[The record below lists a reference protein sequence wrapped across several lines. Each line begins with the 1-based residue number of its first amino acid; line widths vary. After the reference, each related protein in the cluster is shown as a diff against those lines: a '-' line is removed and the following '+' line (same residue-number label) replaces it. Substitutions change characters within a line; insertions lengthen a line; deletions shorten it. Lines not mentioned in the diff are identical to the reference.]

1 MVIARLSLL
10 LLLAAVPAAAQT
22 QPSSGVLQLPKPGA
36 QTPAVPAT
44 PPRPAPAAPVQQV
57 APFATP
63 LLRQPGPGRV
73 RTAPG
78 HPVSGKTAKHPP
90 LVQPQ
95 GNAHAVKP
103 AAGTPAPATS
113 PATPSAAPPAP
124 KATPQ
129 AAAPAAPSPP
139 KFDPAKGTV
148 TGAPLPRWAS
158 LRSDQVN
165 LRRGPGTRY
174 PIDWEYHRRDLPVQ
188 IEREFEVWRL
198 VQDQDG
204 IKGWVH
210 EATLSGRRGFI
221 VTGAEQVLREDAA
234 DNATPVARLK
244 PGVVGRIRHCDA
256 ASAWCEVQVSDYR
269 GWLKR
274 DEFWGTSLGEAVP
287 P

>member
-1 MVIARLSLL
+1 
-10 LLLAAVPAAAQT
+10 
-22 QPSSGVLQLPKPGA
+22 
-36 QTPAVPAT
+36 
-44 PPRPAPAAPVQQV
+44 VQQ
-57 APFATP
+57 AEPFASP
-63 LLRQPGPGRV
+63 LLRQPGPDRV
-73 RTAPG
+73 RAVPG
-78 HPVSGKTAKHPP
+78 HPVPGKPAKHLP
-90 LVQPQ
+90 LVRPRAD
-95 GNAHAVKP
+95 AHAVKP
-103 AAGTPAPATS
+103 APAPATPPAAS
-113 PATPSAAPPAP
+113 PAPQATSKAAVPAAPP
-124 KATPQ
+124 
-129 AAAPAAPSPP
+129 PP
-139 KFDPAKGTV
+139 KFDATKGTV

-221 VTGAEQVLREDAA
+221 VTGAERVLRDNAA
-234 DNATPVARLK
+234 DNAAPVARLK
-244 PGVVGRIRHCDA
+244 PGVVGRIRHCDV
-256 ASAWCEVQVSDYR
+256 ASAWCEVQVADYR

-274 DEFWGTSLGEAVP
+274 DEFWGTSPGEAVP